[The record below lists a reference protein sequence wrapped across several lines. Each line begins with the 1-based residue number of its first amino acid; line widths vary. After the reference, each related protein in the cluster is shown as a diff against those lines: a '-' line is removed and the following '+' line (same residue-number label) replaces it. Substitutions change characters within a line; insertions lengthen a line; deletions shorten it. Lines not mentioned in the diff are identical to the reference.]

1 MANTLFRQNLI
12 LKIKGAIEEAKNAS
26 NLDHNYLIGRV
37 REIVISNLFSPL
49 LSDNFSIGTGKITD
63 YNGSN
68 SSETDLIIYTK
79 KLIPP
84 LMFSTDFGYFP
95 KESVLA
101 VLEIKSKLTLAE
113 LRTTKTKFDNLET
126 LQMTSGYFNSKH
138 EGDTNKNVTGVIKS
152 LFAFS
157 TDLTAST
164 DLERLLKEYPEAQN
178 ESFINSICVVGKGYW
193 TFSYTEKIWKK
204 VDATNDHEEVIRF
217 LSSLINSLN
226 DSLESRGNPRIG
238 SYLTDVNPIDI

>member
-1 MANTLFRQNLI
+1 MANILFRQNLI
-12 LKIKGAIEEAKNAS
+12 IKIKGAIEEANNAS

-63 YNGSN
+63 YNGKN
-68 SSETDLIIYTK
+68 SSETDLVIYTK

-84 LMFSTDFGYFP
+84 LMFSTEFGYFP

-101 VLEIKSKLTLAE
+101 VLEVKSKLTLEE
-113 LRTTKTKFDNLET
+113 LRTTKLKFDKLDTLE
-126 LQMTSGYFNSKH
+126 MTSGDFNENH
-138 EGDTNKNVTGVIKS
+138 EGETTENVYGVIKS

-164 DLERLLKEYPEAQN
+164 DIERLLKEYPDAKN

-193 TFSYTEKIWKK
+193 TFNHREKKWLKVEATE
-204 VDATNDHEEVIRF
+204 DHEEVIRF

-226 DSLESRGNPRIG
+226 DSLRSRGNPRIG
-238 SYLTDVNPIDI
+238 SYLTDVNPIDL